1 MSPRFIHIPVVGSD
15 RKVQAR
21 ETTKRTVCTAIGE
34 ARFARD
40 HELNRDSAAMMS
52 SHHAIGKILML
63 QIAAHALKRQNMKEK
78 YR

>member
-1 MSPRFIHIPVVGSD
+1 LAATEKSTPR
-15 RKVQAR
+15 A
-21 ETTKRTVCTAIGE
+21 TAKRTVCTAIGE